1 MHDKEAEMRY
11 IQCRF
16 LDENGV
22 PKGRDYT
29 YKTDCAVS
37 VGDFVFALTPGG
49 EEKKI
54 IVSSTTVD
62 ESVYAAFKDKIKT
75 VFTKPTEKAAQEVN
89 G

>member
-1 MHDKEAEMRY
+1 MNNETRY

-49 EEKKI
+49 EEKKL

-62 ESVYAAFKDKIKT
+62 ESVYAAFKDKIKA
-75 VFTKPTEKAAQEVN
+75 VTKNPAVKDAQKAEQ
-89 G
+89 